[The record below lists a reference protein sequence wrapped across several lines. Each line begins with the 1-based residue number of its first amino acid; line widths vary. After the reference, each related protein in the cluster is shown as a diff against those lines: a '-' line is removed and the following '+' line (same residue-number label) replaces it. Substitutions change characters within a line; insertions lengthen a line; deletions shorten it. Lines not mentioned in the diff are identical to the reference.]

1 MEQRNAWER
10 AGTRVQMGFPRDV
23 WPWQLA
29 GHAGMSVPVD
39 VCELANYFRDL
50 YGFTDLTRI
59 DHEQVGAVRSP
70 PITVATGE

>member
-1 MEQRNAWER
+1 VEQRNAWER
-10 AGTRVQMGFPRDV
+10 ARTRVQMSFQRDV

-29 GHAGMSVPVD
+29 GHAGMAVPVD
-39 VCELANYFRDL
+39 VREFANNFRDL

-70 PITVATGE
+70 PITAATRE